1 MTSPENARTP
11 RAGWISDLPTF
22 RSAEPRIV
30 RLSLEHFVAAPGPNQ
45 ISAWNGWIP
54 DLQREADSLLHV
66 HEPAAE
72 YTAILEYEL
81 PRDQRRPDVVI
92 LEGGVVV
99 VLELKGPQ
107 TGLQAGL
114 DQVAAYARDLRAYH
128 RECHDR
134 PVVPV
139 LVRAMEPDAPRVHDG
154 VTIVGPRGLH
164 PLLKDISRRLAGTP
178 LAPAAFLDDD
188 AYCPMPSIVQAARE
202 LFERGELPFIKR
214 ARAHTDPALRAITN
228 IALEAAAK
236 KERHVVMLTGVP
248 GSGKT
253 LVGLQLVHAHWL
265 SPLAVP
271 RQGKS
276 ATVPAVFLS
285 GNGPLVAVLQDA
297 LASAGGG
304 GKTFVQDIKKY
315 VETYSKKRARTP
327 PEHLVVFD
335 EAQRAHDADRVA
347 HVHGSERAQ
356 SEPEHLLEFMLRVPE
371 WSVLVALVGT
381 GQAIHVGEEGGIA
394 LWRDAL
400 VKLAHG
406 NWVVHAPANVEQ
418 ALTEGRFAGA
428 GLATRWNPSLNLD
441 TELRHHLV
449 PRVHAFVD
457 GLLQDAPPADL
468 ARIARELREGGHRF
482 LVTTDLGA
490 AKQYLRERYGEAPRS
505 RYGLV
510 ASSKDKLLADWGVD
524 NSFQTTKKLRAGPW
538 FNQPP
543 THPLSCCRLDTV
555 ATEFAAQGLEL
566 DMALLAWG
574 TDFIRE
580 NGVWTNRLARGTQG
594 KVHDA
599 LALRRNSYRVL
610 LTRGR
615 DGTVI
620 FLPPVGEMKETIEH
634 LERCGVEAWT

>member
-1 MTSPENARTP
+1 MTKEARDPTP

-22 RSAEPRIV
+22 RSTEPRIV
-30 RLSLEHFVAAPGPNQ
+30 RLSLEHFVTAPGPDQ
-45 ISAWNGWIP
+45 ISAWKGWIP
-54 DLQREADSLLHV
+54 DLQREANSLLHV

-114 DQVAAYARDLRAYH
+114 DQ
-128 RECHDR
+128 
-134 PVVPV
+134 
-139 LVRAMEPDAPRVHDG
+139 
-154 VTIVGPRGLH
+154 
-164 PLLKDISRRLAGTP
+164 
-178 LAPAAFLDDD
+178 
-188 AYCPMPSIVQAARE
+188 
-202 LFERGELPFIKR
+202 
-214 ARAHTDPALRAITN
+214 
-228 IALEAAAK
+228 AAAK

-253 LVGLQLVHAHWL
+253 LVGLQLVHANWL

-271 RQGKS
+271 RQGNTP
-276 ATVPAVFLS
+276 TVPAVFLS

-304 GKTFVQDIKKY
+304 GKTFVQDIKRY
-315 VETYSKKRARTP
+315 VKTYSKKRAPTP

-335 EAQRAHDADRVA
+335 EAQRAHDAERVA
-347 HVHGSERAQ
+347 HVHDADVAQ

-400 VKLAHG
+400 AKLAHG
-406 NWVVHAPANVEQ
+406 NWIVHAPANIEH
-418 ALTEGRFAGA
+418 ALAGA
-428 GLATRWNPSLNLD
+428 SLRTRWNPALNLD

-457 GLLQDAPPADL
+457 GLLQDAPPGHL
-468 ARIARELREGGHRF
+468 ATIARELRDGGHRF
-482 LVTTDLGA
+482 LVTTDLDA

-505 RYGLV
+505 RYGLL
-510 ASSKDKLLADWGVD
+510 ASSKDKLLLDWGVD
-524 NSFQTTKKLRAGPW
+524 NTFQTTKRLRAGPW

-543 THPLSCCRLDTV
+543 SGPLSCCRLDTV
-555 ATEFAAQGLEL
+555 ATEFVAQGLEL

-574 TDFIRE
+574 TDFVRE
-580 NGVWTNRLARGTQG
+580 NGAWTNRHARGTKG
-594 KVHDA
+594 RVHDT

-615 DGTVI
+615 DGTVL
-620 FLPPVGEMKETIEH
+620 FVPPVGELNETLAY
-634 LERCGVEAWT
+634 LERAGVERLA

>member
-1 MTSPENARTP
+1 VTKEAGDPP
-11 RAGWISDLPTF
+11 PLAGWISDLPTF
-22 RSAEPRIV
+22 RSTEPRIV
-30 RLSLEHFVAAPGPNQ
+30 RLSLEHFVTTPGPDQ
-45 ISAWNGWIP
+45 ISAWKGWIP
-54 DLQREADSLLHV
+54 DLQREANSLLHV

-139 LVRAMEPDAPRVHDG
+139 LVRAMEPDTPREHDG

-164 PLLKDISRRLAGTP
+164 PLLKDIAHRLAGSP
-178 LAPAAFLDDD
+178 LAPLDFLHDD

-214 ARAHTDPALRAITN
+214 ARAHTDPALQAITD

-253 LVGLQLVHAHWL
+253 LVGLQLVHANWL

-271 RQGKS
+271 RQGNTP
-276 ATVPAVFLS
+276 TVPAVFLS

-315 VETYSKKRARTP
+315 VATYSGRRARTP

-335 EAQRAHDADRVA
+335 EAQRAHDAERVA
-347 HVHGSERAQ
+347 HVHDADVAQ

-400 VKLAHG
+400 AKLAHG
-406 NWVVHAPANVEQ
+406 NWIVHAPANIEH
-418 ALTEGRFAGA
+418 ALAGA
-428 GLATRWNPSLNLD
+428 SLRTRWNPALNLD

-457 GLLQDAPPADL
+457 GLLQDAPPGHL
-468 ARIARELREGGHRF
+468 ATIARELRDGGHRF
-482 LVTTDLGA
+482 LVTTDLDA

-505 RYGLV
+505 RYGLL
-510 ASSKDKLLADWGVD
+510 ASSKDKFLADWGVD
-524 NSFQTTKKLRAGPW
+524 NSFQTTKRLRAGPW

-543 THPLSCCRLDTV
+543 SGPLSCCRLDTV
-555 ATEFAAQGLEL
+555 ATEFVAQGLEL

-574 TDFIRE
+574 TDFVRE
-580 NGVWTNRLARGTQG
+580 NGAWTNRHARGTKG
-594 KVHDA
+594 PVHDT

-615 DGTVI
+615 DGTVL
-620 FLPPVGEMKETIEH
+620 FVPPVGELNETLAY
-634 LERCGVEAWT
+634 LERAGVERLA